1 MAKPK
6 RSWLDGPQIPADF
19 DDPDA
24 PGRWPG
30 EKLGLPKEGAG
41 SLVSVMRR
49 IGGVCIDWFFSWII
63 AIVLSN
69 FTSAL
74 GDVATTTLII
84 FVILGWLSGWFF
96 ARTPGHA
103 ILGMGI
109 ARVDATAHVGW
120 WRALVRSVLTI
131 LILPAVMVDS
141 DGRGLHDKA
150 TGTAVI
156 RG

>member
-1 MAKPK
+1 MAKP
-6 RSWLDGPQIPADF
+6 RRTWLDGPQIPADF

-30 EKLGLPKEGAG
+30 EKLGLPEEGRG
-41 SLVSVMRR
+41 SLVSVARR
-49 IGGVCIDWFFSWII
+49 IGSVCIDWGVSLII
-63 AIVLSN
+63 ATILTN
-69 FTSAL
+69 FFDFL
-74 GDVATTTLII
+74 PRQATVTLII
-84 FVILGWLSGWFF
+84 FVILGWLSVWFF

-103 ILGMGI
+103 MLGMGV
-109 ARVDATAHVGW
+109 ARVDAEAPVGC
-120 WRALVRSVLTI
+120 WRALVRPLLTI
-131 LILPAVMVDS
+131 WILPAAMVDS

>member
-6 RSWLDGPQIPADF
+6 RSWLDGPEIPADF

-30 EKLGLPKEGAG
+30 EKLGLPQEGAG
-41 SLVSVMRR
+41 SLSSVARR
-49 IGGVCIDWFFSWII
+49 IGGVCVDWGVSWVI

-69 FTSAL
+69 FTDVL
-74 GDVATTTLII
+74 GDVATSTLII
-84 FVILGWLSGWFF
+84 FVILGWLTGWIFS
-96 ARTPGHA
+96 RTPGHA
-103 ILGMGI
+103 VFGMGL
-109 ARVDATAHVGW
+109 ARVDAEERVGW
-120 WRALVRSVLTI
+120 WRALVRPLLTI
-131 LILPAVMVDS
+131 LILPAVMVDA

>member
-1 MAKPK
+1 MAKPR
-6 RSWLDGPQIPADF
+6 RSWLDGPEIPADF
-19 DDPDA
+19 DDLDA

-30 EKLGLPKEGAG
+30 EKLGLPETGGG
-41 SLVSVMRR
+41 SLVSVARR
-49 IGGVCIDWFFSWII
+49 IGGVCIDWGISWMA

-69 FTSAL
+69 FTNAL
-74 GDVATTTLII
+74 GDVATSTLII
-84 FVILGWLSGWFF
+84 FVLLGWLSVWFF

-103 ILGMGI
+103 VLGMGV
-109 ARVDATAHVGW
+109 ARVDAEAPVGW
-120 WRALVRSVLTI
+120 WRALVRSLLTI
-131 LILPAVMVDS
+131 LILPAAMVDS